1 MGTGGWHRTPEGKRR
16 DREAS
21 KRTDAVL
28 GGLAKAWAESKKDY
42 EKKQKEKAKQE
53 AAKKKAQA
61 AAAGKKPTK
70 PTKKKGLFGL

>member
-28 GGLAKAWAESKKDY
+28 GGLAKAWKDSKKDY
-42 EKKQKEKAKQE
+42 EQKQKEKARKE

-61 AAAGKKPTK
+61 KVAATGKK